1 MHPTPKFVLFL
12 WTLFYSSTL
21 AEKSVKVL
29 KFNDDGLC
37 KFGVNQPINPTNN
50 GNFIYS
56 IQSLGSLKQLFSTN
70 IHDLSNN
77 KIFKNPWPRA
87 CKQQYVI
94 AHNTMKLHVMT
105 KLHEFAPNNKIALN
119 GTKLQEFS
127 CNCIICM
134 QLHII
139 TNLYNVLPSCM
150 KLQMIAQYSTK
161 YCMKL

>member
-70 IHDLSNN
+70 IHDLSN
-77 KIFKNPWPRA
+77 KIFKNP
-87 CKQQYVI
+87 
-94 AHNTMKLHVMT
+94 
-105 KLHEFAPNNKIALN
+105 
-119 GTKLQEFS
+119 
-127 CNCIICM
+127 
-134 QLHII
+134 
-139 TNLYNVLPSCM
+139 
-150 KLQMIAQYSTK
+150 
-161 YCMKL
+161 